1 MMKAQYADI
10 SRYDTFPKL
19 VLYNA
24 ENWPKETALR
34 EKEFGIWN
42 EYSWADY
49 HRLVKLFA
57 LGMHRLGIGRKDSV
71 GIIGDNR
78 PEWVVG
84 EIAAH
89 ALRAMI
95 FGIYQDSL
103 NEEVAYLI
111 NYAGAKII
119 IAEDEE
125 QVDKVLDITE
135 QCPCVK
141 HIIFCDPR
149 GMRKYHD
156 PRLLS
161 HTDLMKLGEELDK
174 EQPELYRQMVEAGEA
189 KDVAILCPTSGTTSN
204 PKLAMLQCGPMLEH
218 CLDYL
223 HSDPK
228 FPTDNYVSVLPLP
241 WIMEQVYAVAQAL
254 ISRQIVNFVEEPET
268 MMEDLREIGPTFVLL
283 APRVWES
290 IAADVKAKM
299 MDATWFKQQMY
310 RIGMKLARQA
320 AERGEA
326 QSKLAYWLLFR
337 ALKDRLG
344 FTFLRSAATGGAALG
359 PDTFK
364 FFLAMGVPLRQLYGQ
379 TELCGAYTIHQA
391 DDVDFD
397 SVGIPFRTAE
407 VRIDNP
413 DGNGVGEVVARTRG
427 MFSGYFNNEKAT
439 AETLEGG
446 WMHTGDAGYFKQ
458 PNGHLVVID
467 RISDLA
473 ETSTGSRFSPQFIE
487 NKLKFSPFIAEAVI
501 QGDGRPY
508 LSAILCIR
516 YEIVAKWAEQRDIAF
531 TNYINLSAQPTI
543 YDLIRKEVE
552 TVNDTLPEVQRIRKF
567 LLLYKQLDADD
578 GELTRTRKVRRGVIK
593 EKYAE
598 IIDAVYAGQEKVHID
613 TVITFQ
619 DGNKSR
625 VQTDVRVVDLNP
637 GGNEKCPEGKS
648 DDLDPDIEATSCSR
662 ERAAG

>member
-1 MMKAQYADI
+1 
-10 SRYDTFPKL
+10 
-19 VLYNA
+19 
-24 ENWPKETALR
+24 
-34 EKEFGIWN
+34 
-42 EYSWADY
+42 
-49 HRLVKLFA
+49 
-57 LGMHRLGIGRKDSV
+57 
-71 GIIGDNR
+71 
-78 PEWVVG
+78 
-84 EIAAH
+84 
-89 ALRAMI
+89 
-95 FGIYQDSL
+95 
-103 NEEVAYLI
+103 
-111 NYAGAKII
+111 
-119 IAEDEE
+119 
-125 QVDKVLDITE
+125 
-135 QCPCVK
+135 
-141 HIIFCDPR
+141 
-149 GMRKYHD
+149 
-156 PRLLS
+156 
-161 HTDLMKLGEELDK
+161 
-174 EQPELYRQMVEAGEA
+174 
-189 KDVAILCPTSGTTSN
+189 
-204 PKLAMLQCGPMLEH
+204 
-218 CLDYL
+218 
-223 HSDPK
+223 
-228 FPTDNYVSVLPLP
+228 
-241 WIMEQVYAVAQAL
+241 
-254 ISRQIVNFVEEPET
+254 
-268 MMEDLREIGPTFVLL
+268 
-283 APRVWES
+283 
-290 IAADVKAKM
+290 
-299 MDATWFKQQMY
+299 
-310 RIGMKLARQA
+310 
-320 AERGEA
+320 
-326 QSKLAYWLLFR
+326 
-337 ALKDRLG
+337 
-344 FTFLRSAATGGAALG
+344 
-359 PDTFK
+359 
-364 FFLAMGVPLRQLYGQ
+364 
-379 TELCGAYTIHQA
+379 
-391 DDVDFD
+391 
-397 SVGIPFRTAE
+397 

-531 TNYINLSAQPTI
+531 TNYINLSAQPKI

-625 VQTDVRVVDLNP
+625 VQTDVRVVDLHP
-637 GGNEKCPEGKS
+637 GADEKCPEGKS

>member
-1 MMKAQYADI
+1 MTAQKMTFTDVKTF
-10 SRYDTFPKL
+10 DTFPKL
-19 VLYNA
+19 LAHNA
-24 ENWPKETALR
+24 ANWPNEIALR

-42 EYSWADY
+42 AFTWADY
-49 HRLVKLFA
+49 HRSVKHFA
-57 LGMHRLGIGRKDSV
+57 LGMHQLGITHGDAV

-78 PEWVVG
+78 PEWVQAEV
-84 EIAAH
+84 ASH

-111 NYAGAKII
+111 NYAEAKII

-125 QVDKVLDITE
+125 QVDKVLEITE

-141 HIIFCDPR
+141 HIVYCDPR
-149 GMRKYHD
+149 GMRKYDD
-156 PRLLS
+156 PRLMS
-161 HTDLMKLGEELDK
+161 HLDLLASGERLDK
-174 EQPELYRQMVEAGEA
+174 EQPELYAQLLAQGTGE
-189 KDVAILCPTSGTTSN
+189 DVAILCPTSGTTSN
-204 PKLAMLQCGPMLEH
+204 PKLAMLQAGPMLEH
-218 CLDYL
+218 CVAYLDA
-223 HSDPK
+223 DPK
-228 FPTDNYVSVLPLP
+228 LPGDNYVSVLPLP

-254 ISRQIVNFVEEPET
+254 ISRIIVNFVEEPET
-268 MMEDLREIGPTFVLL
+268 MMSDLREIGPSFVLL

-290 IAADVKAKM
+290 VAADVKAKM
-299 MDATWFKQQMY
+299 MDATRFKQAMY
-310 RIGMKLARQA
+310 RFGMKLAEQA
-320 AERGEA
+320 AAKGVGR

-337 ALKDRLG
+337 PLKDRLG
-344 FTFLRSAATGGAALG
+344 FTYLRSAATGGAALG

-379 TELCGAYTIHQA
+379 TELAGAYTIHEA
-391 DDVDFD
+391 HDVDFD
-397 SVGIPFRTAE
+397 TVGIPFSNAQ

-413 DGNGVGEVVARTRG
+413 DHNGVGEVVAKTCG
-427 MFSGYFNNEKAT
+427 MFLGYYKNDKAT
-439 AETLEGG
+439 QESLEDG
-446 WMHTGDAGYFKQ
+446 WMHTGDAGYFKKE
-458 PNGHLVVID
+458 NNHLVVID

-473 ETSTGSRFSPQFIE
+473 VTANGDRFSPQFIE
-487 NKLKFSPFIAEAVI
+487 NKLKFSPFIAEAVV

-516 YEIVAKWAEQRDIAF
+516 YEIVAKWAEQRGIAF
-531 TNYINLSAQPTI
+531 TNYINLSALERVYQ
-543 YDLIRKEVE
+543 LVQKEVE
-552 TVNDTLPEVQRIRKF
+552 TVNASLPEAQRIRKF

-598 IIDAVYAGQEKVHID
+598 IIDAIYGDRDTVHID

-625 VQTDVRVVDLNP
+625 VQTDVRVVDLGAP
-637 GGNEKCPEGKS
+637 V
-648 DDLDPDIEATSCSR
+648 
-662 ERAAG
+662 AAGSTA

>member
-1 MMKAQYADI
+1 MKAEYADI
-10 SRYDTFPKL
+10 EHYNSFPKL
-19 VLYNA
+19 LFHNA
-24 ENWPKETALR
+24 ENWPEEIALR

-42 EYSWADY
+42 SYCWADY
-49 HRLVKLFA
+49 NRMVKLFA
-57 LGMHRLGIGRKDSV
+57 LGMYTLGIGKDDSV

-95 FGIYQDSL
+95 FGIYQDSM
-103 NEEVAYLI
+103 NEECAYLI
-111 NYAGAKII
+111 NYAEAKII

-135 QCPCVK
+135 ECPCVE
-141 HIIFCDPR
+141 HIIYCDPR
-149 GMRKYHD
+149 GMRKYED

-161 HTDLMKLGEELDK
+161 HSDLMKMGEQLDK
-174 EQPELYRQMVEAGEA
+174 EQPELYRRLVNAGQPE
-189 KDVAILCPTSGTTSN
+189 DVAILCPTSGTTSN

-218 CLDYL
+218 CLAYL
-223 HSDPK
+223 HADPK
-228 FPTDNYVSVLPLP
+228 YPTDNYVSVLPLP

-268 MMEDLREIGPTFVLL
+268 MMEDLREIGPNFVLL
-283 APRVWES
+283 APRVWETV
-290 IAADVKAKM
+290 AADVKAKM
-299 MDATWFKQQMY
+299 MDATWFKQKMY
-310 RIGMKLARQA
+310 AWGMKLARQA
-320 AERGEA
+320 EEQGKGR
-326 QSKLAYWLLFR
+326 SRLAYWLLFR

-359 PDTFK
+359 PDTFR

-379 TELCGAYTIHQA
+379 TEMAGAYTIHEA

-397 SVGIPFRTAE
+397 SVGIPFSNAQ

-413 DGNGVGEVVARTRG
+413 DNNGVGEVVAKTRG
-427 MFSGYFNNEKAT
+427 MFLGYFKNEAAT
-439 AETLEGG
+439 AEAIKDG
-446 WMHTGDAGYFKQ
+446 WMHTGDAGYFKKE
-458 PNGHLVVID
+458 NHHLVVID

-501 QGDGRPY
+501 QGDARPY
-508 LSAILCIR
+508 LSAIICIR

-531 TNYINLSAQPTI
+531 TNYINLSAQPHI
-543 YDLIRKEVE
+543 YELIHQEVE
-552 TVNDTLPEVQRIRKF
+552 QVNDSLPEAQRIRKF

-598 IIDAVYAGQEKVHID
+598 IIDAVYSGQEQVHID

-625 VQTDVRVVDLNP
+625 VQTDVKVVDLNP
-637 GGNEKCPEGKS
+637 GAKDRQPRNMELQS
-648 DDLDPDIEATSCSR
+648 AS
-662 ERAAG
+662 

>member
-1 MMKAQYADI
+1 MKAEYADI
-10 SRYDTFPKL
+10 RQYNTFPKL
-19 VLYNA
+19 LLHNA
-24 ENWPKETALR
+24 DNWPEETALR

-42 EYSWADY
+42 EFSWDAY
-49 HRLVKLFA
+49 NRMVKLFA
-57 LGMHRLGIGRKDSV
+57 LGMHQLGIEKGDSV

-78 PEWVVG
+78 PEWVAG
-84 EIAAH
+84 EIASH

-95 FGIYQDSL
+95 FGIYQDSM
-103 NEEVAYLI
+103 NEECAYLI
-111 NYAGAKII
+111 NYAGAKVI

-135 QCPCVK
+135 ECPCVK
-141 HIIFCDPR
+141 HIIYCDPR
-149 GMRKYHD
+149 GMRKYKD

-161 HTDLMKLGEELDK
+161 HSDLMALGEKLDQQ
-174 EQPELYRQMVEAGEA
+174 QPDLYRQLVAAGQPE
-189 KDVAILCPTSGTTSN
+189 DVAILCPTSGTTSN
-204 PKLAMLQCGPMLEH
+204 PKLAMLQGGPMLDH
-218 CLDYL
+218 CLAYL
-223 HSDPK
+223 QADPK

-241 WIMEQVYAVAQAL
+241 WIMEQVYAVSQAL

-268 MMEDLREIGPTFVLL
+268 MMDDLREIGPNFVLL

-290 IAADVKAKM
+290 VAADVKAKM
-299 MDATWFKQQMY
+299 MDATRFKQKMY
-310 RIGMKLARQA
+310 AWGLKLAQQA
-320 AERGEA
+320 EERGQG

-344 FTFLRSAATGGAALG
+344 FSYLRSAATGGAALG

-379 TELCGAYTIHQA
+379 TELAGAYTIHQA

-397 SVGIPFRTAE
+397 SVGIPFENAQ

-413 DGNGVGEVVARTRG
+413 DSNGVGEVVAKTRG
-427 MFSGYFNNEKAT
+427 MFLGYYKNETAT
-439 AETLEGG
+439 EETLDDG

-458 PNGHLVVID
+458 ENGHLVVID

-473 ETSTGSRFSPQFIE
+473 ETSTGTRFSPQFIE

-508 LSAILCIR
+508 LSAIICIR

-531 TNYINLSAQPTI
+531 TNYINLSAQPRI
-543 YDLIRKEVE
+543 YEMIQQEVKQ
-552 TVNDTLPEVQRIRKF
+552 VNATLPEAQQIRKF

-598 IIDAVYAGQEKVHID
+598 IIDAVYANQPQVHID

-637 GGNEKCPEGKS
+637 DADDDQETDMELKS
-648 DDLDPDIEATSCSR
+648 AS
-662 ERAAG
+662 

>member
-1 MMKAQYADI
+1 MQAEFADI

-19 VLYNA
+19 LAYNA
-24 ENWPKETALR
+24 QNWPNEIAMR

-42 EYSWADY
+42 AYSWSDY
-49 HRLVKLFA
+49 QSLVKNFA
-57 LGMHRLGIGRKDSV
+57 LGMHKLGITHGDSV

-78 PEWVVG
+78 PEWVAS

-125 QVDKVLDITE
+125 QVDKVLEITAE
-135 QCPCVK
+135 CPCVE
-141 HIIFCDPR
+141 HIIYCDPR
-149 GMRKYHD
+149 GMRKYED

-161 HTDLMKLGEELDK
+161 HLDLIKSGAELDDA
-174 EQPELYRQMVEAGEA
+174 QPQLYAQLLAAGEA
-189 KDVAILCPTSGTTSN
+189 ADVAILCPTSGTTSN

-218 CLDYL
+218 SLAYL
-223 HSDPK
+223 HADPK
-228 FPTDNYVSVLPLP
+228 YPSDNYVSVLPLP
-241 WIMEQVYAVAQAL
+241 WIMEQVYAVSQAL
-254 ISRQIVNFVEEPET
+254 ISRQIVNFVEEQET
-268 MMEDLREIGPTFVLL
+268 MMEDLREIGPNFVLL
-283 APRVWES
+283 APRVWEAV
-290 IAADVKAKM
+290 AADVKAKM
-299 MDATWFKQQMY
+299 MDATRFKQKMFKL
-310 RIGMKLARQA
+310 GMELAEKA
-320 AERGEA
+320 AREGKG

-379 TELCGAYTIHQA
+379 TEMGGAYTIHKA

-397 SVGIPFRTAE
+397 SVGIPFDNAE

-413 DGNGVGEVVARTRG
+413 DANGVGQVVARSKG
-427 MFSGYFNNEKAT
+427 MFLGYYNNQQAT
-439 AETLEGG
+439 AETLNDG
-446 WMHTGDAGYFKQ
+446 WMLTGDAGYFKKE
-458 PNGHLVVID
+458 NGHLVVID

-501 QGDGRPY
+501 QGDGRPF
-508 LSAILCIR
+508 LAAILCIR
-516 YEIVAKWAEQRDIAF
+516 YEIVAKWAEQRGLAF
-531 TNYINLSAQPTI
+531 TNYINLSAQPEI
-543 YDLIRKEVE
+543 YALIQAEVE
-552 TVNDTLPEVQRIRKF
+552 QVNLTLPEAQRIRKF

-593 EKYAE
+593 EKYAD
-598 IIDAVYAGQEKVHID
+598 IINTLYSDQPTVHID
-613 TVITFQ
+613 TLITFQ
-619 DGNKSR
+619 DGNTSR
-625 VQTDVRVVDLNP
+625 VQTEVRIIELQT
-637 GGNEKCPEGKS
+637 GARS
-648 DDLDPDIEATSCSR
+648 DRDEQLLQSAI
-662 ERAAG
+662 

>member
-1 MMKAQYADI
+1 MQTEYGDI
-10 SRYDTFPKL
+10 AIHNTFPKL
-19 VLYNA
+19 LLHNA
-24 ENWPKETALR
+24 DNWPQESALR

-49 HRLVKLFA
+49 QLLVKQFA
-57 LGMHRLGIGRKDSV
+57 LGMHQLGIRKEDSV

-78 PEWVVG
+78 PEWVAS

-141 HIIFCDPR
+141 HIIYCDPR
-149 GMRKYHD
+149 GMRKYDD

-161 HTDLMKLGEELDK
+161 HSDLLKLGEELDQA
-174 EQPELYRQMVEAGEA
+174 QPDLYRQLVAAGRGE
-189 KDVAILCPTSGTTSN
+189 DVAILCPTSGTTSN
-204 PKLAMLQCGPMLEH
+204 PKLAMLQCGPTLEH

-223 HSDPK
+223 HADPK
-228 FPTDNYVSVLPLP
+228 YPTDNYVSVLPLP

-268 MMEDLREIGPTFVLL
+268 MMEDLREIGPNFVLL

-290 IAADVKAKM
+290 IAADVKSRI
-299 MDATWFKQQMY
+299 MDASWFKQKMFNW
-310 RIGMKLARQA
+310 GMKLAKQA
-320 AERGEA
+320 EEQGKER
-326 QSKLAYWLLFR
+326 SKLAYWLLFR

-344 FTFLRSAATGGAALG
+344 FSFLRSAATGGAALG
-359 PDTFK
+359 PDTFR

-379 TELCGAYTIHQA
+379 TELGGAYTIHQA
-391 DDVDFD
+391 ADVDFD
-397 SVGIPFRTAE
+397 SVGIPFSTSE
-407 VRIDNP
+407 VRIANP
-413 DGNGVGEVVARTRG
+413 DHNGVGEVVARTRG
-427 MFSGYFNNEKAT
+427 MFSGYFKNEKAT
-439 AETLEGG
+439 ADSLEDG
-446 WMHTGDAGYFKQ
+446 WMHTGDAGYFKKE
-458 PNGHLVVID
+458 NGHLVVID

-473 ETSTGSRFSPQFIE
+473 VTSTGFRFSPQFIE

-508 LSAILCIR
+508 LAAIICIR
-516 YEIVAKWAEQRDIAF
+516 FDIVAKWAEQRDIAF
-531 TNYINLSAQPTI
+531 TNYINLSAQERI
-543 YDLIRKEVE
+543 YELIRKEVE
-552 TVNDTLPEVQRIRKF
+552 QVNATLPEAQQIRKF

-598 IIDAVYAGQEKVHID
+598 IIDTVYAGQEKVHID

-625 VQTDVRVVDLNP
+625 IQTDVRVVDLTP
-637 GGNEKCPEGKS
+637 GAGEDLPAGKPDDFGADDRAPEVGCQK
-648 DDLDPDIEATSCSR
+648 
-662 ERAAG
+662 AG

>member
-1 MMKAQYADI
+1 MKAEYADI
-10 SRYDTFPKL
+10 NQHNTFPKL
-19 VLYNA
+19 LLYNA
-24 ENWPKETALR
+24 DTWPQEIALR

-42 EYSWADY
+42 EFSWADY
-49 HRLVKLFA
+49 QKIVKLFA
-57 LGMHRLGIGRKDSV
+57 LGMHKLGIGKGDSV

-78 PEWVVG
+78 PEWVAG
-84 EIAAH
+84 EVAAH

-95 FGIYQDSL
+95 FGIYQDSM
-103 NEEVAYLI
+103 NEECAYLI
-111 NYAGAKII
+111 NYAGAKVI

-135 QCPCVK
+135 ECPCVK
-141 HIIFCDPR
+141 HIIYCDPR
-149 GMRKYHD
+149 GMRKYQD

-161 HTDLMKLGEELDK
+161 HTDLMQLGEQLDK
-174 EQPELYRQMVEAGEA
+174 EQPDLYRQLVAAGQPE
-189 KDVAILCPTSGTTSN
+189 DVAILCPTSGTTSN

-218 CLDYL
+218 CLAYL
-223 HSDPK
+223 HADPK
-228 FPTDNYVSVLPLP
+228 YPTDNYVSVLPLP

-268 MMEDLREIGPTFVLL
+268 MMEDLREIGPNFVLL

-290 IAADVKAKM
+290 VAADVKAKM
-299 MDATWFKQQMY
+299 MDATWLKKKMY
-310 RIGMKLARQA
+310 AWGTKLAKQA
-320 AERGEA
+320 EERGKE
-326 QSKLAYWLLFR
+326 QSKLAYWLLFK

-379 TELCGAYTIHQA
+379 TEMGGAYTIHEAQ
-391 DDVDFD
+391 DVDFD
-397 SVGIPFRTAE
+397 SVGIPFANAE
-407 VRIDNP
+407 VRIDKP
-413 DGNGVGEVVARTRG
+413 DDNGVGEVVAKTRG
-427 MFSGYFNNEKAT
+427 MFLGYYKNQEAT
-439 AETLEGG
+439 AEALNNG
-446 WMHTGDAGYFKQ
+446 WMHTGDAGYFKDE
-458 PNGHLVVID
+458 NNHLVVID

-501 QGDGRPY
+501 QGDERPY
-508 LSAILCIR
+508 LAAILCIR
-516 YEIVAKWAEQRDIAF
+516 YEIVAKWAEQRGLAF
-531 TNYINLSAQPTI
+531 TNYINLSAQPEI
-543 YDLIRKEVE
+543 YDLVQAEVKQ
-552 TVNDTLPEVQRIRKF
+552 VNATLPEAQRIRKF

-598 IIDAVYAGQEKVHID
+598 IIDTIYSDQEIVHID

-625 VQTDVRVVDLNP
+625 VQTDVRVVDLEP
-637 GGNEKCPEGKS
+637 GSPNEQTAQKR
-648 DDLDPDIEATSCSR
+648 LQ
-662 ERAAG
+662 AAV

>member
-1 MMKAQYADI
+1 MKVEYADVK
-10 SRYDTFPKL
+10 RYDTFPKL
-19 VLYNA
+19 LAYNA
-24 ENWPKETALR
+24 ANWPDEIALR

-42 EYSWADY
+42 AFTWADY
-49 HRLVKLFA
+49 QKMVRRFA
-57 LGMHRLGIGRKDSV
+57 LGMHKLGIGQGDAV

-78 PEWVVG
+78 PEWVAG
-84 EIAAH
+84 EIASH

-125 QVDKVLDITE
+125 QVDKVLEITE

-141 HIIFCDPR
+141 HIVYCDPR
-149 GMRKYHD
+149 GMRKYDD

-161 HTDLMKLGEELDK
+161 HTELMRLGDELDA
-174 EQPELYRQMVEAGEA
+174 EQPGLYDELVAAGRAE
-189 KDVAILCPTSGTTSN
+189 DVAILCPTSGTTSN

-218 CLDYL
+218 CFDYL
-223 HSDPK
+223 QNDPK
-228 FPTDNYVSVLPLP
+228 YPTDNYVSVLPLP

-268 MMEDLREIGPTFVLL
+268 MMSDLREIGPNFVLL

-290 IAADVKAKM
+290 IAADVKARM
-299 MDATWFKQQMY
+299 MDATPFKQRMFNL
-310 RIGMKLARQA
+310 GMRLAEKA
-320 AERGEA
+320 AREGKG

-344 FTFLRSAATGGAALG
+344 FSNLRSAATGGAALG

-379 TELCGAYTIHQA
+379 TELGGAYTIHQA

-397 SVGIPFRTAE
+397 TVGVPFSTAE

-413 DGNGVGEVVARTRG
+413 DANGVGEVVARTRG
-427 MFSGYFNNEKAT
+427 MFLGYYKNEKAT
-439 AETLEGG
+439 EETLEDG
-446 WMHTGDAGYFKQ
+446 WMHTGDAGYFKKE
-458 PNGHLVVID
+458 NGHLVVID

-508 LSAILCIR
+508 LAAIICIR
-516 YEIVAKWAEQRDIAF
+516 YEIVAKWAEQRGIAF
-531 TNYINLSAQPTI
+531 TNYINLSAQPQV
-543 YDLIRKEVE
+543 YDLVRKEVE
-552 TVNDTLPEVQRIRKF
+552 QVNATLPEAQRIRKF

-578 GELTRTRKVRRGVIK
+578 GELTRTRKVRRGVIR
-593 EKYAE
+593 EKYAD
-598 IIDAVYAGQEKVHID
+598 IINAIYSDLETVHID
-613 TVITFQ
+613 TMITFQ
-619 DGNKSR
+619 DGTKSR
-625 VQTDVRVVDLNP
+625 VQTDVRVVDL
-637 GGNEKCPEGKS
+637 GRDGDAGSVDGRLKS
-648 DDLDPDIEATSCSR
+648 AV
-662 ERAAG
+662 

>member
-1 MMKAQYADI
+1 MTAQKMAFTDVKTF
-10 SRYDTFPKL
+10 DTFPKL
-19 VLYNA
+19 LAHNA
-24 ENWPKETALR
+24 ANWPDEIALR

-42 EYSWADY
+42 AFTWADY
-49 HRLVKLFA
+49 HSAVKRFA
-57 LGMHRLGIGRKDSV
+57 LGMHQLGITHGDAV

-78 PEWVVG
+78 PEWVQAEV
-84 EIAAH
+84 ASH

-111 NYAGAKII
+111 NYAEAKII

-125 QVDKVLDITE
+125 QVDKVLEITE

-141 HIIFCDPR
+141 HIIYCDPR
-149 GMRKYHD
+149 GMRKYED

-161 HTDLMKLGEELDK
+161 HIDLMANGDKLDK
-174 EQPELYRQMVEAGEA
+174 EQPELYAQLLAQGKGE
-189 KDVAILCPTSGTTSN
+189 DVAILCPTSGTTSN
-204 PKLAMLQCGPMLEH
+204 PKLAMLQAGPMLEH
-218 CLDYL
+218 CVAYLDA
-223 HSDPK
+223 DPK
-228 FPTDNYVSVLPLP
+228 QPGDNYVSVLPLP

-254 ISRQIVNFVEEPET
+254 ISRIIVNFVEEPET
-268 MMEDLREIGPTFVLL
+268 MMSDLREIGPSFVLL

-290 IAADVKAKM
+290 VAADVKAKM
-299 MDATWFKQQMY
+299 MDATKFKQAMY
-310 RIGMKLARQA
+310 RFGMKLAEQA
-320 AERGEA
+320 AAKGIGR

-337 ALKDRLG
+337 PLKDRLG
-344 FTFLRSAATGGAALG
+344 FTYLRSAATGGAALG

-379 TELCGAYTIHQA
+379 TELAGAYTIHEA
-391 DDVDFD
+391 HDVDFD
-397 SVGIPFRTAE
+397 SVGIPFSNAQ

-413 DGNGVGEVVARTRG
+413 DHNGVGEVVAKTCG
-427 MFSGYFNNEKAT
+427 MFLGYYKNEKAT
-439 AETLEGG
+439 AESLEDG
-446 WMHTGDAGYFKQ
+446 WMHTGDAGYFKKE
-458 PNGHLVVID
+458 NNHLVVID

-473 ETSTGSRFSPQFIE
+473 VTANGDRFSPQFIE
-487 NKLKFSPFIAEAVI
+487 NKLKFSPFIAEAVV

-516 YEIVAKWAEQRDIAF
+516 YEIVAKWAEQRGIAF
-531 TNYINLSAQPTI
+531 TNYINLSALERVYQ
-543 YDLIRKEVE
+543 LVQKEVE
-552 TVNDTLPEVQRIRKF
+552 TVNASLPEAQQIRKF

-598 IIDAVYAGQEKVHID
+598 IIDAIYGDRDMVHID

-625 VQTDVRVVDLNP
+625 VQTDVRVVDL
-637 GGNEKCPEGKS
+637 GGP
-648 DDLDPDIEATSCSR
+648 
-662 ERAAG
+662 AA

>member
-1 MMKAQYADI
+1 MHAEYADI
-10 SRYDTFPKL
+10 KQHDTFPKL
-19 VLYNA
+19 LSHNA
-24 ENWPKETALR
+24 RNWPQEIALR

-42 EYSWADY
+42 AYSWSDY
-49 HRLVKLFA
+49 QSLVKRFA
-57 LGMHRLGIGRKDSV
+57 LGMHQLGIKKGDSV

-111 NYAGAKII
+111 NYAGAQII

-125 QVDKVLDITE
+125 QVDKVLEITAE
-135 QCPCVK
+135 CPCVK
-141 HIIFCDPR
+141 HIISCDPR
-149 GMRKYHD
+149 GMRQYED
-156 PRLLS
+156 TRLLS
-161 HTDLMKLGEELDK
+161 HLDLMKAGEKLDA
-174 EQPELYRQMVEAGEA
+174 EQPQLYAQLVAAGEPE
-189 KDVAILCPTSGTTSN
+189 DVAILCPTSGTTSN

-218 CLDYL
+218 SLAYL
-223 HSDPK
+223 HADPK
-228 FPTDNYVSVLPLP
+228 YPSDNYVSVLPLP
-241 WIMEQVYAVAQAL
+241 WIMEQVYAVSQAL
-254 ISRQIVNFVEEPET
+254 ICRQIVNFVEEQET
-268 MMEDLREIGPTFVLL
+268 MMEDLREIGPNFVLL

-290 IAADVKAKM
+290 VAAEVKAKM
-299 MDATWFKQQMY
+299 MDATRFKQKMFQF
-310 RIGMKLARQA
+310 GMGLAEKA
-320 AERGEA
+320 AKEGKG

-344 FTFLRSAATGGAALG
+344 FSFLRSAATGGAALG

-379 TELCGAYTIHQA
+379 TEMGGAYTIHQA

-397 SVGIPFRTAE
+397 SVGIPFENAE

-413 DGNGVGEVVARTRG
+413 DANGVGQVVARSKG
-427 MFSGYFNNEKAT
+427 MFLGYYNNQKAT
-439 AETLEGG
+439 AEALSAG
-446 WMHTGDAGYFKQ
+446 WMLTGDAGYFKKE
-458 PNGHLVVID
+458 NGHLVVID

-508 LSAILCIR
+508 LAAILCIR
-516 YEIVAKWAEQRDIAF
+516 YEIVAKWAEQRGLAF
-531 TNYINLSAQPTI
+531 TNYINLSAQPVI
-543 YDLIRKEVE
+543 YDLIRNEVE
-552 TVNDTLPEVQRIRKF
+552 QVNQSLPEAQRIRKF

-593 EKYAE
+593 EKYAT
-598 IIDAVYAGQEKVHID
+598 IIDTIYSADQLVHID
-613 TVITFQ
+613 TLITFQ
-619 DGNKSR
+619 DGNTSR
-625 VQTDVRVVDLNP
+625 VQTDVRIVDLHP
-637 GGNEKCPEGKS
+637 GAEE
-648 DDLDPDIEATSCSR
+648 
-662 ERAAG
+662 ERRGQLPLQSAI